1 MTQILLVG
9 LVVLLCAGYWL
20 QRLAPSAMIPLWRA
34 LAGLLAATQA
44 LPGLRTKAERLATP
58 PAQAPAVAD
67 AKAVMIKTAGAT
79 RTARLLALQRHR
91 P

>member
-1 MTQILLVG
+1 MTQILLVS

-20 QRLAPSAMIPLWRA
+20 QRLAPSAMIPLWRT

-58 PAQAPAVAD
+58 S
-67 AKAVMIKTAGAT
+67 GASPGCGGCKGCDDKNGGC
-79 RTARLLALQRHR
+79 H
-91 P
+91 